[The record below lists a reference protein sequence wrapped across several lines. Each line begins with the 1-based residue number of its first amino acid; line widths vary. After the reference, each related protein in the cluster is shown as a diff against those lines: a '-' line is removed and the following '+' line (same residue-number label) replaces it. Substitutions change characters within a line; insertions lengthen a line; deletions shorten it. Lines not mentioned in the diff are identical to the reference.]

1 MPPRQATPR
10 APRHATALAHLTAA
24 DPVLGAWIARAG
36 PYGLR
41 VARAGTHFDHVAR
54 SIVYQQLSGAAAA
67 TIHGRVLALFGGTA
81 PTPRQLLRMPD
92 DRLRGVGLS
101 GRKVEYLK
109 DLAAAAA
116 RPSHPIHRLH
126 ELPDDEVIAVLTA
139 VRGIGEWT
147 AQMVL
152 MFRLGRADVLPTL
165 DLGIQ
170 KGVQR
175 LYGLR
180 TLPTPEQV
188 ARRGA
193 RWAPYRTI
201 ASWYLWRRV
210 DTTDLW

>member
-1 MPPRQATPR
+1 MCSSD
-10 APRHATALAHLTAA
+10 L
-24 DPVLGAWIARAG
+24 
-36 PYGLR
+36 
-41 VARAGTHFDHVAR
+41 
-54 SIVYQQLSGAAAA
+54 
-67 TIHGRVLALFGGTA
+67 IHGRVLALFGGAA
-81 PTPRQLLRMPD
+81 PTPRQLRRVPD

-109 DLAAAAA
+109 ALAAAAA
-116 RPSHPIHRLH
+116 RPTHAIHRLH
-126 ELPDDEVIAVLTA
+126 ELSDAEVIGTLTA
-139 VRGIGEWT
+139 LRGIGEWT

-152 MFRLGRADVLPTL
+152 MFRLGRPDVLPTL

-193 RWAPYRTI
+193 RWAPYRTV

-210 DTTDLW
+210 DESDLW

>member
-1 MPPRQATPR
+1 MPVRQAK
-10 APRHATALAHLTAA
+10 ALAHLRAV

-41 VARAGTHFDHVAR
+41 VARAGTHFDHVVR

-67 TIHGRVLALFGGTA
+67 TIHGRVLARFGGAA
-81 PTPRQLLRMPD
+81 PTPRQLLRMPED
-92 DRLRGVGLS
+92 QLRAVGLS

-109 DLAAAAA
+109 DLSAAAA
-116 RPSHPIHRLH
+116 RASHPIHRLH
-126 ELPDDEVIAVLTA
+126 ELPDEEVIAVLTA
-139 VRGIGEWT
+139 IRGIGEWT

-152 MFRLGRADVLPTL
+152 MFRLGRPDVLPTL

-170 KGVQR
+170 KGVQQ

-193 RWAPYRTI
+193 RWAPYRTV

-210 DTTDLW
+210 DTSDLW